1 MITDMSSF
9 LDVHKRVLT
18 YDAVSPLAQEEQY
31 LDLMIK
37 GGLNVVAATIGGMDT
52 LEKTMHSISMWYE
65 RIRRRSDE
73 LMLVT
78 DVEQMQE
85 AKNTGKLG
93 IIFHL
98 QGTIPL
104 DRDINTIQ
112 TYYQLGVRIIQLTY
126 NLKDF
131 VGDGCEEPGD
141 GGLSTFGKHAIGEM
155 NKVGMVVDLSHTG
168 YRTTME
174 AMEISR
180 DPCIFSHSNCNAV
193 RHTNRNLQDDQ
204 IKTVA
209 SMGGVVGIAGY
220 PYMVGDTSHP
230 SKQQLLAHFD
240 YMVNLVG
247 VDHVGIGCDYFSGQE
262 HIASLQE
269 ARIIHSAWIQ
279 SGLWTVETYPPP
291 PYEWPEGI
299 ETPDKLPNLTRM
311 LLEHEYSP
319 EDIGKIWGQNFMRVY
334 KKVWK

>member
-1 MITDMSSF
+1 
-9 LDVHKRVLT
+9 
-18 YDAVSPLAQEEQY
+18 
-31 LDLMIK
+31 
-37 GGLNVVAATIGGMDT
+37 
-52 LEKTMHSISMWYE
+52 
-65 RIRRRSDE
+65 
-73 LMLVT
+73 
-78 DVEQMQE
+78 
-85 AKNTGKLG
+85 
-93 IIFHL
+93 
-98 QGTIPL
+98 
-104 DRDINTIQ
+104 
-112 TYYQLGVRIIQLTY
+112 
-126 NLKDF
+126 
-131 VGDGCEEPGD
+131 
-141 GGLSTFGKHAIGEM
+141 
-155 NKVGMVVDLSHTG
+155 
-168 YRTTME
+168 ME

-180 DPCIFSHSNCNAV
+180 DPCIFSHSNCDAV

-319 EDIGKIWGQNFMRVY
+319 GDIGKIWGQNFMRVY